1 MTHFVRPEEPILTPG
16 SSRCYCTVCGH
27 LFLTHVAF
35 DLHRGIEGSD
45 DEDHQD
51 TGACWTIQEMV
62 AHGLSQWEPW
72 VWGTVA
78 EIQQAEKFAQMREIR
93 NAQK

>member
-1 MTHFVRPEEPILTPG
+1 MTPSGRPEMPVMAPG
-16 SSRCYCTVCGH
+16 SPRCYCSVCGH
-27 LFLTHVAF
+27 MFLTHVSF
-35 DLHRGIEGSD
+35 DLHRGIEASD

-51 TGACWTIQEMV
+51 PGTCWSIIEMA

-78 EIQQAEKFAQMREIR
+78 EIQQAEKFAQMR
-93 NAQK
+93 AMKGSQ